1 MAMKTIARLLLGAV
15 LAFAGVGHLTFARD
29 EFDAQVPN
37 SIPLD
42 EDLVVVVSGIV
53 EIALGAALMAIP
65 RHRRV
70 IGLVAAAFFVAVFPG
85 NVSQYVNG
93 VDAFTL
99 NSDRARLIRLF
110 FQPVLV
116 IWALWSTDALE
127 LVRERR
133 RRGTAR

>member
-1 MAMKTIARLLLGAV
+1 MKTIARILLGAM
-15 LAFAGVGHLTFARD
+15 LAFAGVSHLTFARD

-42 EDLVVVVSGIV
+42 EDVVVVVSGIV

-85 NVSQYVNG
+85 NVSQYLNG
-93 VDAFTL
+93 VDAFNL

>member
-1 MAMKTIARLLLGAV
+1 MKTIARILLGAM
-15 LAFAGVGHLTFARD
+15 LAFAGVSHLTFARD

-42 EDLVVVVSGIV
+42 EDLVVVVSGVV
-53 EIALGAALMAIP
+53 EIALGAALLAIP

-85 NVSQYVNG
+85 NVSQYLNG

>member
-1 MAMKTIARLLLGAV
+1 MKTIARLLLGAV

-133 RRGTAR
+133 RRRTAR

>member
-1 MAMKTIARLLLGAV
+1 MKTIARILLGAM
-15 LAFAGVGHLTFARD
+15 LAFAGVSHLTFARD

-42 EDLVVVVSGIV
+42 EDLVVVVSGVV

-65 RHRRV
+65 RHRRI

-85 NVSQYVNG
+85 NVSQYLNG
-93 VDAFTL
+93 VDAFNL
-99 NSDRARLIRLF
+99 NSDRARLIRLL

>member
-1 MAMKTIARLLLGAV
+1 MKTIARLLLGAV

>member
-1 MAMKTIARLLLGAV
+1 MKTIGRILLGGM
-15 LAFAGVGHLTFARD
+15 LAFAGIGHLTFARD

-42 EDLVVVVSGIV
+42 EEFVVVVSGIV

-85 NVSQYVNG
+85 NVSQYLNG
-93 VDAFTL
+93 VDAFGL
-99 NSDRARLIRLF
+99 DSDRARLARLF

-116 IWALWSTDALE
+116 VWALWSTDALE
-127 LVRERR
+127 LVKERR

>member
-1 MAMKTIARLLLGAV
+1 MKTIGRILLGGM
-15 LAFAGVGHLTFARD
+15 LAFAGIGHLTFARD

-42 EDLVVVVSGIV
+42 EEFVVVVSGVV
-53 EIALGAALMAIP
+53 EIALGAALMAVP

-85 NVSQYVNG
+85 NVSQYLNG
-93 VDAFTL
+93 VDAFGL
-99 NSDRARLIRLF
+99 DSDRARLARLF

-116 IWALWSTDALE
+116 VWALWSTDALE

>member
-1 MAMKTIARLLLGAV
+1 MKTIGRILLGGM

-37 SIPLD
+37 SIPFD
-42 EDLVVVVSGIV
+42 EEVVVVVSGVV
-53 EIALGAALMAIP
+53 EIALGAALMAVP
-65 RHRRV
+65 RHRRL

-85 NVSQYVNG
+85 NVSQYLNG
-93 VDAFTL
+93 VDAFGL
-99 NSDRARLIRLF
+99 DSDRARLVRLF

-116 IWALWSTDALE
+116 VWALWSTDALE

>member
-1 MAMKTIARLLLGAV
+1 MKTIARILLGAM
-15 LAFAGVGHLTFARD
+15 LAFAGVSHLTFARD

-42 EDLVVVVSGIV
+42 EDLVVVVSGVV

-65 RHRRV
+65 RHRRI

-85 NVSQYVNG
+85 NVSQYLNG

>member
-1 MAMKTIARLLLGAV
+1 MKTIGRILLGAM

-42 EDLVVVVSGIV
+42 EEFVVVASGVV
-53 EIALGAALMAIP
+53 EILLGAAFMALP
-65 RHRRV
+65 RQRRIV
-70 IGLVAAAFFVAVFPG
+70 GLIGAAFFVAVFPG
-85 NVSQYVNG
+85 NVSQYLNG
-93 VDAFTL
+93 VDAFGL
-99 NSDRARLIRLF
+99 DSDRSRLIRLF

-116 IWALWSTDALE
+116 VWALWSTDALQ

-133 RRGTAR
+133 QRGTAR

>member
-1 MAMKTIARLLLGAV
+1 MKTIARILLGAM
-15 LAFAGVGHLTFARD
+15 LAFAGVSHLTFARD

-42 EDLVVVVSGIV
+42 EDLVVVVSGVV

-65 RHRRV
+65 RHRRI

-85 NVSQYVNG
+85 NVSQYLNG
-93 VDAFTL
+93 VDAFNL

>member
-1 MAMKTIARLLLGAV
+1 MKTIGRILLGAM
-15 LAFAGVGHLTFARD
+15 LAFAGVSHLTFARD

-70 IGLVAAAFFVAVFPG
+70 IGLIAAAFFVAVFPG
-85 NVSQYVNG
+85 NVSQYLNG